1 VLNASPILVL
11 KRLDDSFGRKRRKR
25 HPILSH
31 LARIFPCVKETKVER
46 QLVGCQSNWG
56 INSLA
61 LSADFQTIQV
71 LVDPLQSF
79 RKLSYPML

>member
-1 VLNASPILVL
+1 MIHLEENVVNGIQSCHTWLEHSHVS
-11 KRLDDSFGRKRRKR
+11 KRQ
-25 HPILSH
+25 
-31 LARIFPCVKETKVER
+31 KVER

-61 LSADFQTIQV
+61 LSADFQTIRV

-79 RKLSYPML
+79 RKLRYPIR